1 MSECK
6 HVSTPMPSK
15 TKLTK
20 TMSPISPTKQLDMQ
34 DVPYAIIVSKLMYLV
49 INIQPDLAYV
59 VSHCIQ
65 FMTNPNGLLSNE
77 SSFTQNIQILGEFS
91 TMQVPSKNS
100 FKVGQMLIRLETHVS
115 YIHLWVCSLTW
126 CGGNIMAKQ
135 QLLSHLLNP
144 SRDLLFYLQKKP
156 CGFVKYS
163 MI

>member
-1 MSECK
+1 MDIFTQFHMSECK

-77 SSFTQNIQILGEFS
+77 SSFT
-91 TMQVPSKNS
+91 
-100 FKVGQMLIRLETHVS
+100 
-115 YIHLWVCSLTW
+115 
-126 CGGNIMAKQ
+126 
-135 QLLSHLLNP
+135 
-144 SRDLLFYLQKKP
+144 
-156 CGFVKYS
+156 
-163 MI
+163 